1 MRDSSAGSSH
11 RAHRLNGRLAWLL
24 DRLQPSETSVL
35 IATALIVGV
44 GTGVGAILFIELIAG
59 FQRFFQGPVL
69 GALAFLG
76 PIAPAFVPAAGA
88 LIAGPLITYFA
99 REAKGHGVP
108 EVMKA
113 IALRGGRIRP
123 AVVIVKALASAACI
137 GSGGSAGR
145 EGPIVQIGSAL
156 GSTIGQVFRLSDE
169 RIRNLVACGAAGGIA
184 ATFNAPIAG
193 VIFALEV
200 ILGEFT
206 TRYFATVVIS
216 SVTASIVSRT
226 VLGDNPAFVVPTYS
240 MVSPWELL
248 LYAAL
253 GLAAAGVAWLFVTV
267 LYWAEDRFDG
277 LRFADALKPAL
288 GAIPLGFVG
297 LAIPQALGT
306 GFVHIEE
313 AVSGG
318 LFAQIMFVL
327 AFGKILTTSLTL
339 GSGNSGGVF
348 APALFMGA
356 MFGGAFGK
364 VANALFPTITA
375 SSGAYALVGMS
386 AVFAAAAHAPITA
399 VLIVFEMSRDYR
411 LILPLM
417 LATVL
422 ATLLSEHLRRDS
434 IYTLKLTRRGIHL
447 ERGHDIDVMQGIEVG
462 EAMTTQFATV
472 PADMPLTDLARL
484 FRESHHHG
492 FPVLDANG
500 DLVGVV
506 TIQDLERATARGDLL
521 NLTAGDIATRSLL
534 VAHPDEPL
542 WAALKRMGTR
552 DIGRLPVVS
561 REKPKQLV
569 GLIRRADIIKAY
581 NTAIIRRMELQ
592 QRTEH
597 LRLGKMTGTEFVEL
611 EVDPD
616 SAIVGKALRDLQLPH
631 ECVLVSV
638 RRGRRLII
646 PHGDTVLQ
654 PGDKLTAFIAEEC
667 KGAICDL
674 VAKGGAKGAHV

>member
-1 MRDSSAGSSH
+1 MSTESSKKPSRFRSLASALS
-11 RAHRLNGRLAWLL
+11 RAL
-24 DRLQPSETSVL
+24 DMAQPSETAVL
-35 IATALIVGV
+35 IATALVIGA
-44 GTGVGAILFIELIAG
+44 GTGIGAILFVDLISG
-59 FQRFFQGPVL
+59 FQRFFNGPVL

-76 PIAPAFVPAAGA
+76 PIAPAFVPLAGA

-99 REAKGHGVP
+99 SEAKGHGVP

-123 AVVIVKALASAACI
+123 VVVVVKAIASAACI

-156 GSTIGQVFRLSDE
+156 GSTIGQLFKLSDE

-200 ILGEFT
+200 ILGEFN

-216 SVTASIVSRT
+216 SVTASIVSRSI
-226 VLGDNPAFVVPTYS
+226 LGDIPAFAVPAYS
-240 MVSPWELL
+240 IVSPWELL

-253 GLAAAGVAWLFVTV
+253 GLAAAGVAWLFVTA
-267 LYWAEDRFDG
+267 LYWAEDRFEG
-277 LRFADALKPAL
+277 LRFPEALKPAL

-297 LAIPQALGT
+297 LALPQALGT
-306 GFVHIEE
+306 GFTHIEE

-318 LFAQIMFVL
+318 LFTQILFVL
-327 AFGKILTTSLTL
+327 AFGKILATSLTL

-364 VANALFPTITA
+364 VANALFPAITA
-375 SSGAYALVGMS
+375 GSGAYALVGMS

-399 VLIVFEMSRDYR
+399 VLIVFEMSHDYR

-422 ATLLSEHLRRDS
+422 STLFSEHLRRDS
-434 IYTLKLTRRGIHL
+434 IYTLKLTRQGIHL
-447 ERGHDIDVMQGIEVG
+447 ERGHDIDVMQGIDVG
-462 EAMTTQFATV
+462 EAMTSEFDSV
-472 PADMPLTDLARL
+472 PASMTLPDLAHA
-484 FRESHHHG
+484 FTESHHHG
-492 FPVLDANG
+492 FPVLDERG
-500 DLVGVV
+500 GLCGVV
-506 TIQDLERATARGDLL
+506 TLQDMERAAARG
-521 NLTAGDIATRSLL
+521 NAPALTVMDIASTRLL
-534 VAHPDEPL
+534 VAYPDEPL
-542 WAALKRMGTR
+542 WVALKRMGGR
-552 DIGRLPVVS
+552 DVGRLPVVS
-561 REKPKQLV
+561 RDNPTRLL
-569 GLIRRADIIKAY
+569 GIIRRADIIKAY
-581 NTAIIRRMELQ
+581 NKAIIRRMELQ
-592 QRTEH
+592 HHTER
-597 LRLGKMTGTEFVEL
+597 LRLGKLTGTEFAEL
-611 EVDPD
+611 V
-616 SAIVGKALRDLQLPH
+616 VGEDAAVSQKPLRELILPH

-638 RRGRRLII
+638 RRGRKLII

-654 PGDKLTAFIAEEC
+654 PGDRVTALVAEEC
-667 KGAICDL
+667 LEDFRIRLSARES
-674 VAKGGAKGAHV
+674 AEE